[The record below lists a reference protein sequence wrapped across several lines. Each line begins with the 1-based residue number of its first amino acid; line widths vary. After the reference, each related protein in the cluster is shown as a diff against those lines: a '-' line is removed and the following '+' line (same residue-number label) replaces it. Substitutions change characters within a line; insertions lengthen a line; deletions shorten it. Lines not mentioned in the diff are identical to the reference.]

1 MKTNHEQT
9 MTLWVSSHRQGFQ
22 LRQHPMMWGV
32 LAAMLV
38 HLMVLGALW
47 SRKDTMASM
56 AGQPAEIHVAM
67 AMISR
72 PQPPAVRP
80 PGPKPVETPQPAPSV
95 QPQVLTAEQSHRQEH
110 LPTVFKPRVQAP
122 KQRLFTKQ
130 PEPKIQPE
138 HRVESLPQQPV
149 IQEHPA
155 GNPNV
160 SAQTTAMPQFMQAPL
175 PVDSTAIHCVVPEPV
190 YPPKARWL
198 HQEGLVRIRV
208 IINPQGQL
216 TSSTIIQ
223 HSGSDLLDQAAIT
236 AIRSTH
242 CQPYLQQGKAVRVTT
257 IQPFL
262 FRLAS

>member
-32 LAAMLV
+32 LAAILV

-47 SRKDTMASM
+47 SRKDTIASM

-72 PQPPAVRP
+72 PQPSVS
-80 PGPKPVETPQPAPSV
+80 KPVIREQEKEPPAPA
-95 QPQVLTAEQSHRQEH
+95 QVLAAEQSHRQEH

-138 HRVESLPQQPV
+138 HRVEPSPQQPV

-160 SAQTTAMPQFMQAPL
+160 SAQTTAMPQSMQAPL

-190 YPPKARWL
+190 YPPKSRWL

-223 HSGSDLLDQAAIT
+223 RSGSDLLDQAAMT